1 MLDCQPASVFR
12 ERLVGRDWW
21 TNYPKQWF
29 IQKEDMEK
37 ASHLEEKEGPM
48 AKKSCIIKNEKRKEV
63 VKQYAQQRTILKEVI
78 RNPGSSLEER
88 MEAQRG
94 LQALPRNASPS
105 RVRNRC
111 LISGR
116 TRGFLKRFGM
126 SRIDFRLLALR
137 GGIPGVRKS
146 SW

>member
-1 MLDCQPASVFR
+1 
-12 ERLVGRDWW
+12 
-21 TNYPKQWF
+21 
-29 IQKEDMEK
+29 
-37 ASHLEEKEGPM
+37 M
-48 AKKSCIIKNEKRKEV
+48 AKKSCIIKNDKRKEV
-63 VKQYAQQRTILKEVI
+63 VKQYAHQRAKIKEVI

-94 LQALPRNASPS
+94 LQALPRNASPT

-116 TRGFLKRFGM
+116 TRGFLRRFGM

-137 GGIPGVRKS
+137 GDIPGVRKS

>member
-1 MLDCQPASVFR
+1 
-12 ERLVGRDWW
+12 
-21 TNYPKQWF
+21 
-29 IQKEDMEK
+29 
-37 ASHLEEKEGPM
+37 M

-63 VKQYAQQRTILKEVI
+63 VKQYAHQRANLKEVI
-78 RNPGSSLEER
+78 RNPGASLEER

-116 TRGFLKRFGM
+116 TRGFLRRFGM
-126 SRIDFRLLALR
+126 SRIDFRLLALQ
-137 GGIPGVRKS
+137 GEIPGVTKS

>member
-1 MLDCQPASVFR
+1 
-12 ERLVGRDWW
+12 
-21 TNYPKQWF
+21 
-29 IQKEDMEK
+29 
-37 ASHLEEKEGPM
+37 M
-48 AKKSCIIKNEKRKEV
+48 AKKSCIIKNEKRKKV
-63 VKQYAQQRTILKEVI
+63 VQRYAEQRAELKAAI
-78 RNPGSSLEER
+78 RNPASSFEER

-94 LQALPRNASPS
+94 LQALPRNASPT

-116 TRGFLKRFGM
+116 TRGFLRQFGM

-137 GGIPGVRKS
+137 GEIPGVRKS

>member
-1 MLDCQPASVFR
+1 
-12 ERLVGRDWW
+12 
-21 TNYPKQWF
+21 
-29 IQKEDMEK
+29 
-37 ASHLEEKEGPM
+37 M

-63 VKQYAQQRTILKEVI
+63 VKQYAEQRAELKAAI
-78 RNPGSSLEER
+78 RNPASSFEER
-88 MEAQRG
+88 MEAQQR

-116 TRGFLKRFGM
+116 SRGFLRRFGM

-137 GGIPGVRKS
+137 GDIPGVTKS

>member
-1 MLDCQPASVFR
+1 
-12 ERLVGRDWW
+12 
-21 TNYPKQWF
+21 
-29 IQKEDMEK
+29 
-37 ASHLEEKEGPM
+37 M

-63 VKQYAQQRTILKEVI
+63 VKQYAHQRANIKEII

-88 MEAQRG
+88 MEAQLK
-94 LQALPRNASPS
+94 LQALPRNASPT

-116 TRGFLKRFGM
+116 TRGFLRRFGM

-137 GGIPGVRKS
+137 GDIPGVRKS

>member
-1 MLDCQPASVFR
+1 
-12 ERLVGRDWW
+12 
-21 TNYPKQWF
+21 
-29 IQKEDMEK
+29 
-37 ASHLEEKEGPM
+37 M

-63 VKQYAQQRTILKEVI
+63 VKRHAQQRANLKEVI
-78 RNPGSSLEER
+78 RNPGSSLEDR

-116 TRGFLKRFGM
+116 TRGFLRRFGM
-126 SRIDFRLLALR
+126 SRIEFRLLALR
-137 GGIPGVRKS
+137 GDIPGVRKS

>member
-1 MLDCQPASVFR
+1 
-12 ERLVGRDWW
+12 
-21 TNYPKQWF
+21 
-29 IQKEDMEK
+29 
-37 ASHLEEKEGPM
+37 M

-63 VKQYAQQRTILKEVI
+63 VKRYAQQRAILKEVI

-116 TRGFLKRFGM
+116 TRGFLRRFGM

>member
-1 MLDCQPASVFR
+1 
-12 ERLVGRDWW
+12 
-21 TNYPKQWF
+21 
-29 IQKEDMEK
+29 
-37 ASHLEEKEGPM
+37 M
-48 AKKSCIIKNEKRKEV
+48 AKKSCIIKNEKRKEA
-63 VKQYAQQRTILKEVI
+63 VKQYAGQRANIKEVI

-94 LQALPRNASPS
+94 LQALPRNASPT

-116 TRGFLKRFGM
+116 TRGFLRRFGM

-137 GGIPGVRKS
+137 GEIPGVRKS

>member
-1 MLDCQPASVFR
+1 
-12 ERLVGRDWW
+12 
-21 TNYPKQWF
+21 
-29 IQKEDMEK
+29 
-37 ASHLEEKEGPM
+37 M

-63 VKQYAQQRTILKEVI
+63 VKQYAQQRAILKEVI

-116 TRGFLKRFGM
+116 TRGFLRRFGM

>member
-1 MLDCQPASVFR
+1 
-12 ERLVGRDWW
+12 
-21 TNYPKQWF
+21 
-29 IQKEDMEK
+29 
-37 ASHLEEKEGPM
+37 M

-63 VKQYAQQRTILKEVI
+63 VKQYAQQRAILKEVI
-78 RNPGSSLEER
+78 RNPGSSLKER

-94 LQALPRNASPS
+94 LQALPRNSSPS

-116 TRGFLKRFGM
+116 TRGFLRRFGM

>member
-1 MLDCQPASVFR
+1 
-12 ERLVGRDWW
+12 
-21 TNYPKQWF
+21 
-29 IQKEDMEK
+29 
-37 ASHLEEKEGPM
+37 M

-63 VKQYAQQRTILKEVI
+63 VKRFAEQRAGLKAI
-78 RNPGSSLEER
+78 IQNPESTFDTR
-88 MEAQRG
+88 MEAQRA
-94 LQALPRNASPS
+94 LQALPRNASPT

-116 TRGFLKRFGM
+116 TRGFLRRFGM

-137 GGIPGVRKS
+137 GDIPGVRKS

>member
-1 MLDCQPASVFR
+1 
-12 ERLVGRDWW
+12 
-21 TNYPKQWF
+21 
-29 IQKEDMEK
+29 
-37 ASHLEEKEGPM
+37 M
-48 AKKSCIIKNEKRKEV
+48 AKKSCILKNEKRKEV
-63 VKQYAQQRTILKEVI
+63 VKRYADQRANLKEVI
-78 RNPGSSLEER
+78 RNPGSSLEDR
-88 MEAQRG
+88 MEAQRR

-116 TRGFLKRFGM
+116 TRGFLRRFGM

-137 GGIPGVRKS
+137 GDIPGVRKS

>member
-1 MLDCQPASVFR
+1 
-12 ERLVGRDWW
+12 
-21 TNYPKQWF
+21 
-29 IQKEDMEK
+29 
-37 ASHLEEKEGPM
+37 M

-63 VKQYAQQRTILKEVI
+63 VKRYAHQRANLKEVI
-78 RNPGSSLEER
+78 RNPGASLEER
-88 MEAQRG
+88 LEAQRR
-94 LQALPRNASPS
+94 LEALPRNASPS

-116 TRGFLKRFGM
+116 TRGFLRRFGM

-137 GGIPGVRKS
+137 GDIPGVRKS

>member
-1 MLDCQPASVFR
+1 
-12 ERLVGRDWW
+12 
-21 TNYPKQWF
+21 
-29 IQKEDMEK
+29 
-37 ASHLEEKEGPM
+37 M
-48 AKKSCIIKNEKRKEV
+48 AKKSCILKNEKRKEV
-63 VKQYAQQRTILKEVI
+63 VKRYADQRANLKEVI
-78 RNPGSSLEER
+78 RNPGSSLEDR
-88 MEAQRG
+88 MEAQRR

-116 TRGFLKRFGM
+116 TRGFLRRFGM

-137 GGIPGVRKS
+137 GDIPGVQKS

>member
-1 MLDCQPASVFR
+1 
-12 ERLVGRDWW
+12 
-21 TNYPKQWF
+21 
-29 IQKEDMEK
+29 
-37 ASHLEEKEGPM
+37 M

-63 VKQYAQQRTILKEVI
+63 VKQYAQQRANLKEVI

-116 TRGFLKRFGM
+116 TRGFLRRFGM